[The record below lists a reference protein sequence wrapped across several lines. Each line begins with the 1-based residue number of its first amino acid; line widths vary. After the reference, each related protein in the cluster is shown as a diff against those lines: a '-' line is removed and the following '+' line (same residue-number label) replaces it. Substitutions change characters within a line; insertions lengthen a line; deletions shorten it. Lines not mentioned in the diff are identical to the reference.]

1 LGFSVNLQFILIF
14 LKKKLMEGSCDTTDL
29 LISRDSYLTEKYQ
42 FIAKIGE
49 GCFGKIF
56 KVKNRGRSE
65 ISVLKV

>member
-1 LGFSVNLQFILIF
+1 
-14 LKKKLMEGSCDTTDL
+14 MEGSCDNTDL
-29 LISRDSYLTEKYQ
+29 LISSDSYLTEKYQ

-56 KVKNRGRSE
+56 KVKKRGRNE